1 MVTAV
6 KSLSTLL
13 CDPHL
18 MKEAISFLHSLSISQ
33 TFCLSHLYLRAA
45 DKAGFSTAEV
55 EDSPVVLL
63 RQLYYAIR
71 NQLGHP
77 KTQRVISCPTQ
88 FFMT

>member
-45 DKAGFSTAEV
+45 DKAGFSTAESSSV
-55 EDSPVVLL
+55 ATMPSRTSLGIQRPNASFHAL
-63 RQLYYAIR
+63 RNSL
-71 NQLGHP
+71 
-77 KTQRVISCPTQ
+77 
-88 FFMT
+88 

>member
-55 EDSPVVLL
+55 V
-63 RQLYYAIR
+63 Q
-71 NQLGHP
+71 
-77 KTQRVISCPTQ
+77 
-88 FFMT
+88 